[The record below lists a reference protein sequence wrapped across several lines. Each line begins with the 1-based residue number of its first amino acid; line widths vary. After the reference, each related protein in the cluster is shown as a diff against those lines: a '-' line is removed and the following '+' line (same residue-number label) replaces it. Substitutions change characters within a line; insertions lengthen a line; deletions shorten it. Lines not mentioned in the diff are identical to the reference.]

1 MRSGPGSADV
11 ERVDVDEE
19 EPEGLR
25 RFEVRDDLT
34 RPAGGG
40 WIAPA
45 MATAAVRSEPQAQS
59 AAPAAAQ
66 ARAASASTVRQ
77 AILSLQ
83 RTAGNAAVARAIAP
97 QSIQR
102 CGGGNCGCT
111 SCGSKEEDLLDERMG
126 AGLLRSAVARRSAA
140 IA

>member
-1 MRSGPGSADV
+1 
-11 ERVDVDEE
+11 
-19 EPEGLR
+19 
-25 RFEVRDDLT
+25 
-34 RPAGGG
+34 
-40 WIAPA
+40 
-45 MATAAVRSEPQAQS
+45 MATTAVRSEPQAQS

-66 ARAASASTVRQ
+66 NPRRGASTVRQ

-83 RTAGNAAVARAIAP
+83 RTAGNAAVTRAIAP

-111 SCGSKEEDLLDERMG
+111 SCGSKEEELLDERLG

-140 IA
+140 